1 MRRMSKVKCLKMDID
16 MHFDN
21 IDNSHKY
28 LTDILCIIRRGI
40 SQKQLILDKKKREGL
55 KTQQLVEVFN
65 VIGTSR
71 SVTKTWI
78 GVQKEHEREGDT
90 NKEDIYFHL
99 NDDNYTRIFYVEA
112 KRLPK
117 YKSVDS
123 EEYVTGI
130 STSGNPS
137 GGIQRYKLGSHGSYK
152 LKYNG
157 IIAYIENKSIETWL
171 FHINKR
177 ISEEYPND
185 SLLASTNYENEFVS
199 THSYLQKDGTFI
211 MYHFWINL
219 IKN

>member
-1 MRRMSKVKCLKMDID
+1 MQ
-16 MHFDN
+16 FDN

-28 LTDILCIIRRGI
+28 LTDILCIIRQGI
-40 SQKQLILDKKKREGL
+40 SQRRSMLNKKKREGL
-55 KTQQLVEVFN
+55 KTQQLVETFN
-65 VIGTSR
+65 VIGTTGLVSE
-71 SVTKTWI
+71 TWI
-78 GVQKEHEREGDT
+78 GAQKEHEREKDT

-123 EEYVTGI
+123 EEYVTGA
-130 STSGNPS
+130 STSNPS
-137 GGIQRYKLGSHGSYK
+137 GAIQRYKLGRHGSYG

-157 IIAYIENKSIETWL
+157 IIAYIENKSIEIWL
-171 FHINKR
+171 SHINKR

-185 SLLASTNYENEFVS
+185 SLLTSTDYNGEYIS

-211 MYHFWINL
+211 MHHFWINL

>member
-1 MRRMSKVKCLKMDID
+1 

-28 LTDILCIIRRGI
+28 LTDILCIIRQGI
-40 SQKQLILDKKKREGL
+40 FQKQSILNKKEREGL

-65 VIGTSR
+65 VIGTTSI
-71 SVTKTWI
+71 VTKTWI

-123 EEYVTGI
+123 EEYVKGI
-130 STSGNPS
+130 NTSGNPS
-137 GGIQRYKLGSHGSYK
+137 GGIQRYKLGYHGNCE

-157 IIAYIENKSIETWL
+157 LIAYIENKSIETWHSL
-171 FHINKR
+171 INQRVAK
-177 ISEEYPND
+177 EYSSD
-185 SLLASTNYENEFVS
+185 SPLTTTDYENEFIS
-199 THSYLQKDGTFI
+199 IHSYLHKDGTFI
-211 MYHFWINL
+211 MYHFWIDLVEN
-219 IKN
+219 

>member
-1 MRRMSKVKCLKMDID
+1 MGTNMR
-16 MHFDN
+16 FDN

-28 LTDILCIIRRGI
+28 LTDILCIIRQGI
-40 SQKQLILDKKKREGL
+40 SQKQLMLNKKKREGL

-65 VIGTSR
+65 VIGTTGV
-71 SVTKTWI
+71 VTKTWI

-123 EEYVTGI
+123 EEYVTGVN
-130 STSGNPS
+130 TFGNPS
-137 GGIQRYKLGSHGSYK
+137 GGIERYKLGNHGSCE

-171 FHINKR
+171 SRINKK
-177 ISEEYPND
+177 IAEEYSSD
-185 SLLASTNYENEFVS
+185 SQLTTTDYENEFTS
-199 THSYLQKDGTFI
+199 THSYLHKDATFT
-211 MYHFWINL
+211 MYHFWIDL
-219 IKN
+219 VKK